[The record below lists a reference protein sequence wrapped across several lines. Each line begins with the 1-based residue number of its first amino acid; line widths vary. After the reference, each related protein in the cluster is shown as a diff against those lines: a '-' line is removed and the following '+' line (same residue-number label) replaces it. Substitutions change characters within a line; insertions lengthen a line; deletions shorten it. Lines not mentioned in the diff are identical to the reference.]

1 MIKMNYDK
9 IGKFIYKKRKDMG
22 FTQEDLAS
30 KLSITDRAV
39 SRWERGKSCPDISLL
54 EDLSNILNVQVIEIL
69 HGESIIKDENKA
81 ILDILKLKNKETLLW
96 KIIAYVFLNIL
107 LFIFLIIL
115 IISYFATQEID
126 IDKKQ
131 NISVIVSPSMSPNFN
146 MFDIVI
152 IKKTSFEEIKI
163 NDVVAYY
170 S

>member
-1 MIKMNYDK
+1 MNYDK

-115 IISYFATQEID
+115 IISYFATQ
-126 IDKKQ
+126 DKKQ